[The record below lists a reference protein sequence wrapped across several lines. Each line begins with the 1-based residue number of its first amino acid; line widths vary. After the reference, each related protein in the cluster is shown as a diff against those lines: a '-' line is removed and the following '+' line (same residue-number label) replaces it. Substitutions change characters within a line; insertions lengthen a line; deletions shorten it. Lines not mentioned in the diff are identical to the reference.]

1 MDSTVLTDILG
12 AIVNGA
18 SQGFGE
24 LKQSAEGIFNKLLII
39 EVVLFGIGIALNRID
54 LQRELVAK
62 ILSIGFV
69 QFVLFRYVWLVDGL
83 RDGFVSAGLTAA
95 GSNLSVPE
103 FLDPSAFMRL
113 GFESIFSVI
122 EGRFDQDTWTFL
134 TSPGLVWLLYGVTLV
149 IMFFAF
155 AAIGLQIFL
164 SVAEFYLVSSLAIIL
179 IPFLVLERTSF
190 LGLRAI
196 NGLIAICIKLMVIAF
211 VASLSAPVMET
222 LTFTNSEPTIKE
234 AMSLTVGAL
243 AIALLMW
250 RAPVIA
256 MSLIS
261 GAGGLDVNST
271 ILEPVFRG
279 TNLASGAGQLAT
291 RTASAGANTLNSV
304 AKAVS
309 QGVAHVR
316 GK

>member
-1 MDSTVLTDILG
+1 MDSTILTDILG

-18 SQGFGE
+18 SQGFAGI
-24 LKQSAEGIFNKLLII
+24 KSNAEGLFNKLLII
-39 EVVLFGIGIALNRID
+39 EVVLFGIGVALNRID
-54 LQRELVAK
+54 VQRELVAK
-62 ILSIGFV
+62 VLAIGFV
-69 QFVLFRYVWLVDGL
+69 QFLLFRYVWLVDGL
-83 RDGFVSAGLTAA
+83 RDGFVNAGLTAA
-95 GSNLSVPE
+95 GSNLSLPE
-103 FLDPSAFMRL
+103 FLDPSAFMRQ

-122 EGRFDQDTWTFL
+122 EGRFEQDTWTFL
-134 TSPGLVWLLYGVTLV
+134 TSPGLVWLLYGVVLL

-179 IPFLVLERTSF
+179 IPFLVLQRTSF

-211 VASLSAPVMET
+211 VASISAPVLEI
-222 LTFTNSEPTIKE
+222 LNFANSEPTIKE
-234 AMSLTVGAL
+234 SMSLTVGAL

-250 RAPVIA
+250 RAPAIA

-261 GAGGLDVNST
+261 GGGGLDVNST
-271 ILEPVFRG
+271 ILEPAFRG
-279 TNLASGAGQLAT
+279 ANLMAGAGSFMGRA
-291 RTASAGANTLNSV
+291 ASAGGTAVKSV
-304 AKAVS
+304 AKAAS
-309 QGVAHVR
+309 QGVSHVR